1 MKSSVSVSALSEW
14 DRPGNDQ
21 PLAKLTIGQVKVLAE
36 METHMEGRRSFKEVR
51 ILSGKYSHVSE
62 DGCNKRRPQIFLA

>member
-21 PLAKLTIGQVKVLAE
+21 PLAKLTIAQLKVLADI
-36 METHMEGRRSFKEVR
+36 ETHMEGRRSFTEVR
-51 ILSGKYSHVSE
+51 NHFALYFYTSLL
-62 DGCNKRRPQIFLA
+62 DP